1 MITIASYNIRKSVGL
16 DWKRNPLRIQQVLAE
31 LDADV
36 ILLQEADKRV
46 GKRAGT
52 LCEDSLLD
60 ELGYRF
66 ADVAIRELS
75 HGWHGNAILYRQSLQ
90 LLDCQRIDIPIFKSR
105 LEPRGAV
112 TASFALANGKI
123 LRVVGAH
130 LSLIKSMRKEQ
141 ILYIIEQLQSL
152 SPQANHQPHQAKHD
166 YVVIGGDF
174 NEAKAEQWFS
184 NSALD
189 DYRLITPG
197 FTFHASKPLRAFDRF
212 IISDNISDKV
222 KNSSVQRT
230 ELSKKASDHLPIT
243 LQLEL
248 C

>member
-16 DWKRNPLRIQQVLAE
+16 DWKRNPMRIQQVLAE
-31 LDADV
+31 LNADV
-36 ILLQEADKRV
+36 ILLQEVDKRV
-46 GKRAGT
+46 GKREGT
-52 LCEDSLLD
+52 LCEDSLLH

-112 TASFALANGKI
+112 TASFALANGKT
-123 LRVVGAH
+123 LRVVGVH

-141 ILYIIEQLQSL
+141 LLYIIEQLQSL
-152 SPQANHQPHQAKHD
+152 SPQAKHD

-174 NEAKAEQWFS
+174 NEANAEQWFS
-184 NSALD
+184 DSALD

-197 FTFHASKPLRAFDRF
+197 FTFHASKPFRAFDRF